1 MGQML
6 ADCIDAVAAC
16 ALFNARNDTNA
27 DFVARHIIGRA
38 KELMD
43 APMPTLPMEILAHNQ
58 ALILY
63 QIIITFSDD
72 VSFPRFFHL
81 HF

>member
-1 MGQML
+1 ML
-6 ADCIDAVAAC
+6 ADCIDAIAAC

-27 DFVARHIIGRA
+27 DFVARHVIGRA

-43 APMPTLPMEILAHNQ
+43 APMPTLPMEILARNQ

-63 QIIITFSDD
+63 QIMITFSDD
-72 VSFPRFFHL
+72 VSLICFFHV